1 MRATSRAAM
10 VRPRPVPPYLRVV
23 EVSSCSN
30 AWKIFACFS
39 GGMPMPVSVTAK
51 RRRTSPSG
59 AGSPAVSTSTTT
71 SPRSVNLM
79 ALPTRLRSTWRSRP
93 ASPISASGT
102 PGRCWQTSSSPFLCG
117 AHGQRAQGGA
127 QHGDEREIGRVQL
140 QAAGLDLGEVQDV
153 VDDPEEGVRRRLDRR
168 QVLPLVLGEEGV
180 EGQVGHAED
189 GVHGGADLVAD
200 VGQELVLGPVGRL
213 RRLLG
218 AAQLLLGP
226 LAFGHVADEGG
237 EQVLLAHADGGDAD
251 FGGELAA
258 VAAQG
263 RDLEDAVE
271 QRPLAGRQEASQAA
285 LVSFA
290 ELRGDDGFGQDAA
303 DRLGPR
309 PAEGDLG
316 LVGSTR

>member
-1 MRATSRAAM
+1 M
-10 VRPRPVPPYLRVV
+10 
-23 EVSSCSN
+23 C
-30 AWKIFACFS
+30 
-39 GGMPMPVSVTAK
+39 
-51 RRRTSPSG
+51 
-59 AGSPAVSTSTTT
+59 
-71 SPRSVNLM
+71 
-79 ALPTRLRSTWRSRP
+79 
-93 ASPISASGT
+93 
-102 PGRCWQTSSSPFLCG
+102 

-127 QHGDEREIGRVQL
+127 QDGTQREIGRVQF
-140 QAAGLDLGEVQDV
+140 QAARLDLGEVQDV

-168 QVLPLVLGEEGV
+168 QVLPLVLGQEGV

-189 GVHGGADLVAD
+189 GVHGRADLVAD

-218 AAQLLLGP
+218 PPQLFLLGP
-226 LAFGHVADEGG
+226 LSFGHIADEGD
-237 EQVLLAHADGGDAD
+237 EQVLLAQADGGDAD

-263 RDLEDAVE
+263 RDLDDAVE
-271 QRPLAGRQEASQAA
+271 QRALAGRQEASQAPA
-285 LVSFA
+285 VSFA

-316 LVGSTR
+316 LAVPLGDEAVGAHGDEGVVGVVEDEAPALLAGAQLLLQPLALRDIINNRDVISGLAGRFPLERGEQFPPYKRTVLADVALLQPEGGRFALPQRRECVDAGG